1 MLLNL
6 VILIYFV
13 LFVVLFLYWRLVSY
27 IEKLEKLN
35 GDDRKSVSS

>member
-27 IEKLEKLN
+27 IEKLEKPN

>member
-35 GDDRKSVSS
+35 GDDRQSVSS